1 MLVTTASPRKP
12 PRLDQ
17 NGNTFAPGSEY
28 LSTQQP
34 TPFLLKATR
43 VLMPLLCLAGTAS
56 VAQRITVEY
65 RDKPPYSFTDRGQPA
80 GFLLKRTIE
89 ILKLARVEAVYV
101 EMPLKR
107 IMNDIQANQDE
118 LCSPSWYKL
127 PEREK
132 FARFSLP
139 IHQDK
144 PHVVLASGAAAPALR
159 AHASMAAMMADT
171 RFSLGVVEGVSYG
184 PELDKAIA
192 AMARPPIRAVISPMQ
207 LAKMVAVRRADY
219 MLIDQEDLNW
229 IDTKGEINALNLVRI
244 NYPDA
249 PEGLKRY
256 LMCSRQVEPRTME
269 RIDQAIRQ
277 LLPELNPRAD

>member
-1 MLVTTASPRKP
+1 MAA
-12 PRLDQ
+12 RL
-17 NGNTFAPGSEY
+17 PGSDH
-28 LSTQQP
+28 
-34 TPFLLKATR
+34 LLKQPPNPFASRAT
-43 VLMPLLCLAGTAS
+43 LALWLLLCLAGQAS
-56 VAQRITVEY
+56 WGQRITVEY

-89 ILKLARVEAVYV
+89 IMKLAKVEAVYV

-107 IMNDIQANQDE
+107 IMNDIQANQEE

-144 PHVVLASGAAAPALR
+144 PHVVLASGATAPALR
-159 AHASMAAMMADT
+159 ALSSMSALMADT

-192 AMARPPIRAVISPMQ
+192 AMARPPIRAVISPVQ

-229 IDTKGEINALNLVRI
+229 IDTRGEINALNLVRI

-256 LMCSRQVEPRTME
+256 LMCSRQVDPRTME

-277 LLPELNPRAD
+277 LLPELNPRPD